1 MDIKLITPMVNK
13 PNLLTIQVS
22 FLQMKH
28 LNIELEGKLQRDI
41 KIQPWQ
47 LHDVIYLDI
56 LTLSLPDR
64 PTNQPTNRQTDLRGH
79 REVTLLI
86 FDFRYYNSEKAF
98 PDKWNSCELSPRND
112 KGENR
117 PKSQTSQTLL

>member
-1 MDIKLITPMVNK
+1 MWWQYAKFNNYFFSYIPPFITGQTNK
-13 PNLLTIQVS
+13 
-22 FLQMKH
+22 
-28 LNIELEGKLQRDI
+28 
-41 KIQPWQ
+41 
-47 LHDVIYLDI
+47 
-56 LTLSLPDR
+56 
-64 PTNQPTNRQTDLRGH
+64 PTNRQTDLRGH